1 VSKADSPFNLPSFE
15 IDNHLIYIYLSK
27 PTHMP
32 DKSNNPFKFW
42 EELKRRKVVRVI
54 TVYGA
59 AAFVIIELVNNIT
72 EPLSLPEWVPTLVIV
87 LLAIGLLVSIVM
99 SWIFD
104 ITPEG
109 VQKTKPVSKETE
121 HKEEKPTGTTGWK
134 IATYTSAVIIIGLV
148 LFNILNRK
156 RSFDP
161 SSLEKTIAIL
171 PFELLGQ
178 EDNKN
183 SLNITIPIALSMQLR
198 SVEGFIVSSWRSSS
212 KYKETNL
219 RIPEIGGEL
228 KVNYLLTGTVQEQ
241 SGNVRIDIELIHAAS
256 EEVIWDHSDEIE
268 LTDIFQVQR
277 DISEQVASSLK
288 NSFIS
293 EDKNLTVNPDA
304 YWPFL
309 TGMHY
314 NWKDDTMED
323 FQQAIWYFEKAI
335 ELDSNFVQAYCK
347 LSTSHSWMYHFYYDH
362 TESRLIKAKKALD
375 KAKFIDPEN
384 PEVIF
389 ALGIYYY
396 VTHEYE
402 KALEQYIM
410 AENQVI
416 DNYEFYICIGSL
428 YRRKSKLDKAIEYY
442 LKAAVEDS
450 QNQYI
455 SLELAETYLLKRDY
469 EKAEYYFNQCILM
482 GKAQG
487 DMLVTREDLYLM
499 WDKDTERG
507 RQSLEEDKSR
517 LGKQSN
523 AFNTHYKFR
532 IEMIDRNYEE
542 ALRALNQDSFY
553 SINHQFLYKPK
564 SLYYAEVYHK
574 QNNIEK
580 ATAYYDSARIHLE
593 AKISVSRQDSR
604 FHSSLGIAY
613 AGLGKKAEAIREGQ
627 AGIDLMPITKD
638 SYRGIFRLKDMA
650 RIYIMVGEY
659 DKAIEVLDQLL
670 SMPSLVSVNLLKKE
684 PVWEP
689 LWDLPEFK
697 ELIEKHSD
705 N

>member
-1 VSKADSPFNLPSFE
+1 
-15 IDNHLIYIYLSK
+15 
-27 PTHMP
+27 
-32 DKSNNPFKFW
+32 
-42 EELKRRKVVRVI
+42 
-54 TVYGA
+54 
-59 AAFVIIELVNNIT
+59 
-72 EPLSLPEWVPTLVIV
+72 
-87 LLAIGLLVSIVM
+87 
-99 SWIFD
+99 
-104 ITPEG
+104 
-109 VQKTKPVSKETE
+109 
-121 HKEEKPTGTTGWK
+121 
-134 IATYTSAVIIIGLV
+134 
-148 LFNILNRK
+148 
-156 RSFDP
+156 
-161 SSLEKTIAIL
+161 
-171 PFELLGQ
+171 
-178 EDNKN
+178 
-183 SLNITIPIALSMQLR
+183 
-198 SVEGFIVSSWRSSS
+198 
-212 KYKETNL
+212 
-219 RIPEIGGEL
+219 
-228 KVNYLLTGTVQEQ
+228 
-241 SGNVRIDIELIHAAS
+241 
-256 EEVIWDHSDEIE
+256 
-268 LTDIFQVQR
+268 
-277 DISEQVASSLK
+277 
-288 NSFIS
+288 
-293 EDKNLTVNPDA
+293 
-304 YWPFL
+304 
-309 TGMHY
+309 
-314 NWKDDTMED
+314 
-323 FQQAIWYFEKAI
+323 
-335 ELDSNFVQAYCK
+335 
-347 LSTSHSWMYHFYYDH
+347 
-362 TESRLIKAKKALD
+362 
-375 KAKFIDPEN
+375 
-384 PEVIF
+384 
-389 ALGIYYY
+389 
-396 VTHEYE
+396 
-402 KALEQYIM
+402 
-410 AENQVI
+410 
-416 DNYEFYICIGSL
+416 
-428 YRRKSKLDKAIEYY
+428 
-442 LKAAVEDS
+442 
-450 QNQYI
+450 
-455 SLELAETYLLKRDY
+455 LAETYLLKRDY